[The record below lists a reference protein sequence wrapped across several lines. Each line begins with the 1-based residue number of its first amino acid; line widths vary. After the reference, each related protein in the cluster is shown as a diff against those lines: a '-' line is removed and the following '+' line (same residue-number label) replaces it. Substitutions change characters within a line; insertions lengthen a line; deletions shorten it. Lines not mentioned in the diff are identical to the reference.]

1 MSSFDATPVRGSIS
15 LKSLE
20 RIGVKG
26 FAFKNYVC
34 QELSVA
40 EFSGRQSC
48 ADVRM
53 KLSEAEFRGHQAPPL
68 YENRLSKVLC
78 SFFTDRNGSVL
89 RGSFYERYSIS
100 SAHGTYHV

>member
-1 MSSFDATPVRGSIS
+1 MLKATPLRITCAKNSAS
-15 LKSLE
+15 LS
-20 RIGVKG
+20 
-26 FAFKNYVC
+26 
-34 QELSVA
+34 S
-40 EFSGRQSC
+40 

-89 RGSFYERYSIS
+89 RVSFYERYSIS